1 MSGACRLLS
10 PRKSKEGATRPV
22 RILLV
27 ALLSF
32 DPLAAAQQPAATR
45 PPQAAVESSAKQAL
59 RRAAALIEQGKF
71 REAEEPARHAVELAP
86 ASAQGHNLLGLV
98 HDQLGRAAEAEKEY
112 REALRLDPKHV
123 SARHNLGS
131 LLLQQGK
138 LEQARVELEKVL
150 RQDPK
155 HAQAHFNLGRLLA
168 AERKFA
174 EAAQHFQAARKLRG
188 DDRVVLLAFIE
199 AALKAE
205 RPELHEAALRGRRP

>member
-32 DPLAAAQQPAATR
+32 HPLAAAQQPAATR
-45 PPQAAVESSAKQAL
+45 PPQAAAESSAKQAL

-98 HDQLGRAAEAEKEY
+98 HDQLGRAAEAERSE
-112 REALRLDPKHV
+112 EHT
-123 SARHNLGS
+123 SE
-131 LLLQQGK
+131 LQS
-138 LEQARVELEKVL
+138 R
-150 RQDPK
+150 
-155 HAQAHFNLGRLLA
+155 
-168 AERKFA
+168 
-174 EAAQHFQAARKLRG
+174 
-188 DDRVVLLAFIE
+188 
-199 AALKAE
+199 
-205 RPELHEAALRGRRP
+205 